1 MSNIFMFGFLVF
13 DVIIN
18 VNLNSFIFLI
28 KHVDMV
34 HGIHKMLHI
43 IIPIKKA
50 NKPTYVRNIKHIFT
64 SRPLS
69 EQFVCVH

>member
-43 IIPIKKA
+43 IIP
-50 NKPTYVRNIKHIFT
+50 
-64 SRPLS
+64 
-69 EQFVCVH
+69 